1 MRGIEKR
8 FGGVHALRGVD
19 FDLRRGEVHALL
31 GENGAGKSTLM
42 NILSGVIAPD
52 QGEIRVEGRP
62 VRFASP
68 REAQANGIAT
78 IFQELDL
85 VPQLD
90 VAANLFLGHE
100 ITTALGQLDHAAHAA
115 GGRGAARRGGRPR
128 RRAPPGGR
136 PRHRPAPAGRDRQGA
151 LLRHAASWSW
161 TSRPRR

>member
-19 FDLRRGEVHALL
+19 FDLRRGEVHAVL

-100 ITTALGQLDHAAHAA
+100 ITTALGQLATRRMQREA
-115 GGRGAARRGGRPR
+115 AARL
-128 RRAPPGGR
+128 PPGGGPPR
-136 PRHRPAPAGRDRQGA
+136 PPPPARGP
-151 LLRHAASWSW
+151 
-161 TSRPRR
+161 